1 MTLMEENLP
10 REARKTPVPVGND
23 AVPIDNTKV
32 THRHLI
38 LLHDCHNELSVP
50 CSFLEELLTLPA
62 EYSEGNLPVPDTV
75 SLSES
80 NKAIT
85 LIKKN
90 CIVHEP

>member
-38 LLHDCHNELSVP
+38 LSMIVTNELSVP
-50 CSFLEELLTLPA
+50 GVLLEELLTLPA
-62 EYSEGNLPVPDTV
+62 EYSRKPSCT
-75 SLSES
+75 
-80 NKAIT
+80 
-85 LIKKN
+85 
-90 CIVHEP
+90 

>member
-38 LLHDCHNELSVP
+38 LLHDYHNELSVP
-50 CSFLEELLTLPA
+50 CFFSGRAAYITNRVFEETT
-62 EYSEGNLPVPDTV
+62 S
-75 SLSES
+75 
-80 NKAIT
+80 
-85 LIKKN
+85 
-90 CIVHEP
+90 